1 MVGLGCGVV
10 FVYRVVIHIPFSCFF
25 SVAITCPFGEQSDL
39 PTDDEDDRFGFFE
52 VVTPGD
58 TQPEDLLRGSEEE
71 GIPVDATQSI
81 TITVTD
87 EPESFVLMDLKYD
100 STVQTR
106 VVLVNIDGDEEEAQD
121 EPVSLDHL
129 EICKKLN
136 KVKLLLVV

>member
-1 MVGLGCGVV
+1 
-10 FVYRVVIHIPFSCFF
+10 
-25 SVAITCPFGEQSDL
+25 
-39 PTDDEDDRFGFFE
+39 
-52 VVTPGD
+52 
-58 TQPEDLLRGSEEE
+58 
-71 GIPVDATQSI
+71 
-81 TITVTD
+81 
-87 EPESFVLMDLKYD
+87 MDLKYD